1 MLLALALCFA
11 LCACGTTDT
20 PEKEH
25 QQTPTESEA
34 VISEN
39 NLALGEEIALDFVK
53 IRFDSVKLGYS
64 VGGKGFSTTAQ
75 DDMQLFYLSGS
86 IQNVGGSNI
95 PVGNLN
101 AEMTF
106 NGQYTYTARATI
118 TDSMTYPVSVAPLT
132 TEEYILYAEIPETLL
147 EMLNTC
153 VVRFSFNDGFASYPE
168 SVDSGDHTFEIILD
182 EDSCQA
188 VLQASSEAFV
198 FFTEC
203 PILPTPE
210 NYAPVY
216 QSSSSSSSFNGKV
229 SAIHYRFTQM
239 PGRNDDLNSIY
250 ATYISAL
257 QAAGFTLANETA
269 SSCDIYSAVTKLA
282 SVSVDGNCITLEI
295 VPGNENVAAPEAG
308 NDTSEQMPIEESV
321 LTIGDT
327 IQTDYVCL
335 TLEKSD
341 SASEIR
347 SGTSQYGSYSY
358 YTSDNGDPYFYLFGT
373 FKNLN
378 GTPVDI
384 RNMYLQFCF
393 DETYNYRGEVA
404 GVSNASNGFINDVS
418 PLAEVNYYIYTAV
431 PQELIDTFSTCTIK
445 IGFTE
450 NFDYKVI
457 DVNDL
462 PKFENCDDVFFVTIP
477 GQAA

>member
-1 MLLALALCFA
+1 
-11 LCACGTTDT
+11 
-20 PEKEH
+20 
-25 QQTPTESEA
+25 
-34 VISEN
+34 
-39 NLALGEEIALDFVK
+39 
-53 IRFDSVKLGYS
+53 
-64 VGGKGFSTTAQ
+64 
-75 DDMQLFYLSGS
+75 
-86 IQNVGGSNI
+86 
-95 PVGNLN
+95 
-101 AEMTF
+101 
-106 NGQYTYTARATI
+106 
-118 TDSMTYPVSVAPLT
+118 
-132 TEEYILYAEIPETLL
+132 
-147 EMLNTC
+147 MLNTC

-188 VLQASSEAFV
+188 ALQASSEAFV

-269 SSCDIYSAVTKLA
+269 SSCDIYSAATKLA

-308 NDTSEQMPIEESV
+308 SDTSEQMPIEDNV
-321 LTIGDT
+321 LNIGGT

-373 FKNLN
+373 FQNLS
-378 GTPVDI
+378 GKPVDI

-393 DETYNYRGEVA
+393 DEKYNYKGEVA
-404 GVSNASNGFINDVS
+404 GASSASNGFINDVS